1 MSTIFAA
8 ETTAALD
15 RHSTSLRDPG
25 AILLLS
31 CYELGHQPLSLAF
44 PLAALR
50 ERGFRPRAIDLAVDD
65 LTDDALEAARLVAIS
80 VPMHTAMRLGARLI
94 DRVRSVQPEAH
105 LAFYGLYAQL
115 NAAGLLAAGADSVIG
130 GEFEGPLGDLAVALD
145 LAPHAPPVVPGV
157 STGTHRAEPFT
168 GKHAFPLPDRAD
180 LPALRK
186 YAGFERDGIIVPA
199 GYVEATRG
207 CHHTCAHCPITPVYS
222 GRFVVVPRGVVL
234 ADIEAQ
240 VGRGARH
247 ITFGDPDFF
256 NGPGHS
262 LRIVRELHDR
272 WPDLTYDAT
281 IKIEHLLEHKR
292 LLPELAETGCAFVV
306 SAVESLNPDVLTHL
320 RKGHTAAG
328 VAEAIAA
335 LDAVGIPMR
344 PSLLPFSPWETLDS
358 YLGLL
363 RFVASHGMMPNIDP
377 VHYAI
382 RLLIPPGS
390 AVLDAHGDAPWLGE
404 LDTGAFTYRWTH
416 PDPRMDTLQREVAA
430 IAERAAAIN
439 EPPESTFA
447 AIWQA
452 AHRAAR
458 RTAPALPAPRQVRP
472 RPPRLTESWFC

>member
-1 MSTIFAA
+1 MSLGHASSEQVFMSTLVAA

-65 LTDDALEAARLVAIS
+65 LTDGALGAARLVAIS

-115 NAAGLLAAGADSVIG
+115 NADGLLAADADSVIG

-157 STGTHRAEPFT
+157 STRTHRAEPFT

-180 LPALRK
+180 LPALRE

-262 LRIVRELHDR
+262 MRIVRELHDR
-272 WPDLTYDAT
+272 WP
-281 IKIEHLLEHKR
+281 
-292 LLPELAETGCAFVV
+292 
-306 SAVESLNPDVLTHL
+306 
-320 RKGHTAAG
+320 
-328 VAEAIAA
+328 
-335 LDAVGIPMR
+335 
-344 PSLLPFSPWETLDS
+344 
-358 YLGLL
+358 
-363 RFVASHGMMPNIDP
+363 
-377 VHYAI
+377 
-382 RLLIPPGS
+382 
-390 AVLDAHGDAPWLGE
+390 
-404 LDTGAFTYRWTH
+404 
-416 PDPRMDTLQREVAA
+416 
-430 IAERAAAIN
+430 
-439 EPPESTFA
+439 
-447 AIWQA
+447 
-452 AHRAAR
+452 
-458 RTAPALPAPRQVRP
+458 
-472 RPPRLTESWFC
+472 